1 MKTIKVRIP
10 TPLQKITLGKQ
21 EVELSASGINLKEFI
36 EKLDEEFPGIKERLL
51 NEDGSLRRFVN
62 FYVNDEDIR
71 FLNDENTLLK
81 DGDVVSIIPSI
92 AGGALDNNP
101 LTPFIPL
108 PKGGRGVVKGELG
121 DDQIERYSRQIILPE
136 VGGKGQEQLF
146 SARVLVVG
154 AGGLGSPVALY
165 LASAGVGTL
174 GIVDSDEVEL
184 NNLQRQILHKTS
196 TVGLPKT
203 ESAEKTLRELNPD
216 VEVITYNFKIDSQNA
231 LDIIKDYDI
240 VVDGSDNFSTRYL
253 INDACVFL
261 DKPLSHGAI
270 LRFTGQIF
278 TIVPHQT
285 PCYRCLFES
294 PPPPGLV
301 PSCQE
306 AGILGAVAGII
317 GTLQA
322 NEVLKLIM
330 EIGNPLLGRLLIFDA
345 LEAEFREVKI
355 PKNPN
360 CSLCGEK
367 PTIKELIDYEEFCN
381 LC

>member
-1 MKTIKVRIP
+1 MIKVRIP
-10 TPLQKITLGKQ
+10 TPLQKITSGKQ
-21 EVELSASGINLKEFI
+21 EVEVKVSDISLKEFI
-36 EKLDEEFPGIKERLL
+36 EKLDEEFPGIKERLV

-62 FYVNDEDIR
+62 FYVNNEDIK
-71 FLNDENTLLK
+71 FLDDENTFLK
-81 DGDVVSIIPSI
+81 DEDVVSIVLNL
-92 AGGALDNNP
+92 GALE
-101 LTPFIPL
+101 IS
-108 PKGGRGVVKGELG
+108 E
-121 DDQIERYSRQIILPE
+121 DQIERYSRQIILPD
-136 VGGKGQEQLF
+136 VGGKGQEKIF

-174 GIVDSDEVEL
+174 GILDSDEVEL
-184 NNLQRQILHKTS
+184 SNLQRQILHKTS
-196 TVGLPKT
+196 TVGISKT
-203 ESAEKTLRELNPD
+203 ESAKKTLKDLNPD
-216 VEVITYNFKIDSQNA
+216 VKIITHNLRIDSQNA
-231 LDIIKDYDI
+231 LYIIKDYDI
-240 VVDGSDNFSTRYL
+240 VVDGSDNFPTKYL

-261 DKPLSHGAI
+261 DKPLSHGAV
-270 LRFTGQIF
+270 LRFDGQIF

-330 EIGNPLLGRLLIFDA
+330 GIGKPLFGRLLIFDA
-345 LEAEFREVKI
+345 LETEFREVKV
-355 PKNPN
+355 PKNPE
-360 CSLCGEK
+360 CPLCGEN
-367 PTIKELIDYEEFCN
+367 PTIKELIDFKLEV
-381 LC
+381 

>member
-1 MKTIKVRIP
+1 MIKVRIP
-10 TPLQKITLGKQ
+10 TPLQRITAGKQ
-21 EVELSASGINLKEFI
+21 EVELEASDISLKELVG
-36 EKLDEEFPGIKERLL
+36 KLDEEFSGIKERLL
-51 NEDGSLRRFVN
+51 SEDGSLRRFVN

-71 FLNDENTLLK
+71 FLDDENTFLK
-81 DGDVVSIIPSI
+81 DGDVVSIIPAI
-92 AGGALDNNP
+92 AGGALD
-101 LTPFIPL
+101 I
-108 PKGGRGVVKGELG
+108 RE
-121 DDQIERYSRQIILPE
+121 DQIERYSRQIILPD
-136 VGGKGQEQLF
+136 VGGKGQEKLF
-146 SARVLVVG
+146 SARVLIVG

-184 NNLQRQILHKTS
+184 NNLQRQILHNTN
-196 TVGLPKT
+196 TVGMPKT

-216 VEVITYNFKIDSQNA
+216 VEVITYNLRIDSSNA

-240 VVDGSDNFSTRYL
+240 VVDGSDNFPTRYL

-261 DKPLSHGAI
+261 NKPLSYGAI
-270 LRFTGQIF
+270 LRFDGQIF

-285 PCYRCLFES
+285 PCYRCSFES

-330 EIGNPLLGRLLIFDA
+330 GIGNPLLGRLLIFDA
-345 LEAEFREVKI
+345 LGTEFREMKI
-355 PKNPN
+355 PKNPE
-360 CSLCGEK
+360 CPLCGEN
-367 PTIKELIDYEEFCN
+367 PTIKELIDSEP
-381 LC
+381 LHT